1 MELHC
6 SLTLDF
12 GTECT
17 AYVGD
22 YETGASASAES
33 TLGYHSFGTGIL
45 TNGIETCRGTMS
57 GGQFDWGGRLRKSN
71 GGAQRLVQN
80 GRKSCIECKRIN
92 EPNCETDGS
101 SSNESWS

>member
-33 TLGYHSFGTGIL
+33 TLEYHSFGTGIL

-57 GGQFDWGGRLRKSN
+57 GGQFDWGGRLQKSN
-71 GGAQRLVQN
+71 GGVQRSAQRGWKSRN
-80 GRKSCIECKRIN
+80 EYKRKSR
-92 EPNCETDGS
+92 PNCETYKS

>member
-1 MELHC
+1 MEARTPVLV
-6 SLTLDF
+6 
-12 GTECT
+12 EPP
-17 AYVGD
+17 
-22 YETGASASAES
+22 
-33 TLGYHSFGTGIL
+33 LGYHSSVAGIL
-45 TNGIETCRGTMS
+45 TWRRETGEWTVS

-71 GGAQRLVQN
+71 GGAQRFVQH